1 MIERYSKPS
10 ESIREIKSDFL
21 RDNGRLLREACEL
34 NQLYTEQEPR
44 SECKNCEDPMGGVAF
59 KSFGVPYGVCDNC
72 GHLNGAFE
80 DTEEFTKYL
89 YEEKEG
95 KNYKESYVNNY
106 DQRVKDIYIPKVDF
120 LADTVGKCEV
130 NDVGCGAG
138 HFLKACEERGIDG
151 EGIDPNMSLVDIGRS
166 QLRFNKIHL
175 ASPEEFEWFIESSK
189 SVVSMIGVLEHLRE
203 PNKAIEAFN
212 RSKAEYLYISVPL
225 LSPSVF
231 IEHSFPSVFPR
242 HLRGGHTHLYTKE
255 SLEYM
260 ADRHNLEIEGQW
272 WFGADMMD
280 LYRSMQVRDGSL
292 IYRELLKQHVAPY
305 IDELQEVL
313 DRNKVCSEVHLIYK
327 KK

>member
-1 MIERYSKPS
+1 MIEKYSKDSGP
-10 ESIREIKSDFL
+10 IREIKTSFVQ
-21 RDNGRLLREACEL
+21 DNGKFLKEACEL
-34 NQLYTEQEPR
+34 NQFYTEQEPR
-44 SECKNCEDPMGGVAF
+44 GECKNCEDTIGGVAF
-59 KSFGVPYGVCDNC
+59 KSFGVPYSLCDNC

-80 DTEEFTKYL
+80 DSEDFTEYL
-89 YEEKEG
+89 YRDQNG
-95 KNYKESYVNNY
+95 KNYKENYVNNY
-106 DQRVKDIYIPKVDF
+106 DQRVRDIYLPKVDF
-120 LADTVGKCEV
+120 LEDVVGDCKV

-138 HFLKACEERGIDG
+138 HFLKACEYRGIEG
-151 EGIDPNMSLVDIGRS
+151 EGIDPNKDLVDIGRS
-166 QLRFNKIHL
+166 QLRFNQIHV
-175 ASPEEFEWFIESSK
+175 ATPDEFEWFIESSE

-203 PNKAIEAFN
+203 PNKALEAFN
-212 RSKAEYLYISVPL
+212 RSDAEHLYISVPL
-225 LSPSVF
+225 LGASVF

-242 HLRGGHTHLYTKE
+242 HLRGPHTHLYTKQ

-292 IYRELLKQHVAPY
+292 RYRELLEQYIAPY

-313 DRNKVCSEVHLIYK
+313 DKHKVCSEVHLIYK